1 MKMTESAV
9 TVTLKAGAGYDAPWV
24 VVRADT
30 PAEATQYLTAL
41 GNQGVFAVAAE
52 VAAEFAGVFNTKKG
66 LGGTPIAVEPAPTG
80 WGNIAPAAPV
90 ANQTFQ
96 QAAAPQGYA
105 PSAPAQAGAPLDQF
119 GKAMKY
125 VESKPGAAKQWKAWM
140 GDYSRDDPKDKQVS
154 PQWIR

>member
-1 MKMTESAV
+1 MTESAV

-52 VAAEFAGVFNTKKG
+52 VAAEFAGVFTTSKG
-66 LGGTPIAVEPAPTG
+66 LGAAPVAVEPAPAG
-80 WGNIAPAAPV
+80 WGNAAPAA
-90 ANQTFQ
+90 
-96 QAAAPQGYA
+96 QATYRQASAPQGFA

-119 GKAMKY
+119 GKPMKY

-154 PQWIR
+154 PQWIH